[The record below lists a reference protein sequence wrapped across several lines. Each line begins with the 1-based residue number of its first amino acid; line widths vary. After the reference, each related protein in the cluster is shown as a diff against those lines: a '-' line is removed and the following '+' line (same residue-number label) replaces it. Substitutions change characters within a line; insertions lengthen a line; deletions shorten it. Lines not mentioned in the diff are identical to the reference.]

1 MEPDIKFLHTL
12 LEIAHVEFQTYD
24 LFNQKLVFSSGI
36 ARRFLGYT
44 EEEYLQLS
52 EHYSQTIVHPDDID
66 KVQNTIENVL
76 KAESGQ
82 IIDMTVRLRRSDGSF
97 AWLYSR
103 QMVYERSDN
112 DQLLTVIREVEDI
125 SQMIALQHSLQE
137 KVNQLKVISFKNSH
151 LIRGPVATIIG
162 LIELIEDRPI
172 TSQQNKEVLNFLKD
186 TITKLDGII
195 HEINDEASLK

>member
-172 TSQQNKEVLNFLKD
+172 TSQQNKEVLDFLKD

>member
-1 MEPDIKFLHTL
+1 
-12 LEIAHVEFQTYD
+12 
-24 LFNQKLVFSSGI
+24 
-36 ARRFLGYT
+36 
-44 EEEYLQLS
+44 
-52 EHYSQTIVHPDDID
+52 
-66 KVQNTIENVL
+66 
-76 KAESGQ
+76 
-82 IIDMTVRLRRSDGSF
+82 
-97 AWLYSR
+97 
-103 QMVYERSDN
+103 MVYERSDN

-172 TSQQNKEVLNFLKD
+172 TSQQNKEVLDFLKD

>member
-112 DQLLTVIREVEDI
+112 DQLLTVIREVEDV

>member
-1 MEPDIKFLHTL
+1 MKPDIKFLHTL

-36 ARRFLGYT
+36 ARRFLGYS

-52 EHYSQTIVHPDDID
+52 EHYSQTIIHPDDID

-76 KAESGQ
+76 KAQSGQ

-112 DQLLTVIREVEDI
+112 DQILTVIREIEDI
-125 SQMIALQHSLQE
+125 SQMIALQQSLQE
-137 KVNQLKVISFKNSH
+137 KVNQLKVISFKNAH

-162 LIELIEDRPI
+162 LIELIEERPI
-172 TSQQNKEVLNFLKD
+172 SNQQNKEVLDFLKD

-195 HEINDEASLK
+195 HEINNEARLK

>member
-1 MEPDIKFLHTL
+1 MELDIKFLHTL

-172 TSQQNKEVLNFLKD
+172 TSQQNKEVLDFLKD